1 MINHLPPLSLYI
13 HIPWCVKKCPYCD
26 FNSHTTQEIPEKAYL
41 AQLKKD
47 LLADLVF
54 VKNRPLSSIF
64 FGGGT
69 PSIMSPAFYK
79 ALLSFI
85 GEHIEVNAAT
95 EITLEANPG
104 TTESSKFFGYRDA
117 GINRLSIGVQSFQT
131 HQLEKLGR
139 IHSGNDAIRAIRQ
152 AKQAGFDNFN
162 LDLMHGLPDQTR
174 ASALADLQQALDL
187 NPPHL
192 SWYQLTI
199 EQNTEFFR
207 HPPVLPED
215 ESLWEIQLAGAE
227 LLKQHN
233 RQQYEVSAFALLGKE
248 AQHNL
253 NYWRF
258 GDYLGIGAGA
268 HGKVSFLSGKNKS
281 KGTLTDLNVIR
292 YRKTRMPKDYLAA
305 TYNLQPKAS
314 FRIAEELIQSEDLP
328 FEFLMNALRLT
339 KGVAEDIFTLRTG
352 LSLNKLEPQLSE
364 LRQQGLIHTKR
375 LGTTEK
381 GLLFLNNV
389 LEKFTELEH

>member
-1 MINHLPPLSLYI
+1 MILGLPPLSLYV

-26 FNSHTTQEIPEKAYL
+26 FNSHTTKEVPEKAYL
-41 AQLKKD
+41 EQVKKD
-47 LLADLVF
+47 LHADLIF
-54 VKNRPLSSIF
+54 VQGRPLNSIF

-69 PSIMSPAFYK
+69 PSLMSPEFFQEF
-79 ALLSFI
+79 LDFV
-85 GEHIEVNAAT
+85 GQHIEINAKT

-104 TTESSKFFGYRDA
+104 TTEASKFIAYRQA
-117 GINRLSIGVQSFQT
+117 GIKRLSLGVQSFQSD
-131 HQLEKLGR
+131 HLEKLGR
-139 IHSGNDAIRAIRQ
+139 IHSGDDALRAVEQ

-162 LDLMHGLPDQTR
+162 LDLMHGLPDQTLEM
-174 ASALADLQQALDL
+174 ALADLQQALDL

-227 LLKQHN
+227 LLKKNN
-233 RQQYEVSAFALLGKE
+233 RLQYEVSAFALPGRE

-268 HGKVSFLSGKNKS
+268 HGKVSLLSRESES
-281 KGTLTDLNVIR
+281 KETLTNLSVMR

-305 TYNLQPKAS
+305 SYNLQPKAS
-314 FRIAEELIQSEDLP
+314 LRIGEALIRPEDLP
-328 FEFLMNALRLT
+328 FEFLMNALRLS
-339 KGVAEDIFTLRTG
+339 KGVEEDIFTLRTG
-352 LSLNKLEPQLSE
+352 LSLDTLEPQLSE
-364 LRQQGLIHTKR
+364 LRQQGLIESKH

-389 LEKFTELEH
+389 LEKFTDLE